1 MGAKS
6 VLIELIYISS
16 KVYLVFYLKKN
27 GDAVGSGGPPIPE
40 MKGAGFCRFVLSI
53 L

>member
-1 MGAKS
+1 MGAEN

-27 GDAVGSGGPPIPE
+27 GDAVGSGVKNNALEAIF
-40 MKGAGFCRFVLSI
+40 MNKG
-53 L
+53 